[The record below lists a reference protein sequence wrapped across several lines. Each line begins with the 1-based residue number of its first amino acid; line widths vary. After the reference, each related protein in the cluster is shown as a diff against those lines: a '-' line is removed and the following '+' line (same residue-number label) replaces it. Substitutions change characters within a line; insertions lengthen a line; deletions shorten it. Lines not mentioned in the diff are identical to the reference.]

1 MGSNQ
6 REGQLEAFFQTLI
19 YERTVLL
26 LIMLLLF
33 LSSLPTHFA
42 KGIHPGFTLSMPVK
56 RNSQRYKQQSCI
68 STLWDVDVALYGGI
82 TLLVEKVN
90 TGISLGLLH
99 SPHLVKAVRFSVPL
113 IRGNIASEHF
123 T

>member
-42 KGIHPGFTLSMPVK
+42 KGIHTGFTLSMPVK

-68 STLWDVDVALYGGI
+68 STLWDVDVVLYGGI

-90 TGISLGLLH
+90 TGISLDFQCLLLGEILPQSILH
-99 SPHLVKAVRFSVPL
+99 E
-113 IRGNIASEHF
+113 II
-123 T
+123 

>member
-6 REGQLEAFFQTLI
+6 GEGQLEAFFQTLI

-68 STLWDVDVALYGGI
+68 STAHVDVVLYGGI

-90 TGISLGLLH
+90 TGISLGLLR
-99 SPHLVKAVRFSVPL
+99 SPHLVNAVRFSVPL

>member
-68 STLWDVDVALYGGI
+68 STAHVDVVLYGGI

-90 TGISLGLLH
+90 TGISLGLLRR
-99 SPHLVKAVRFSVPL
+99 SHLVNAVRFSVPL

>member
-26 LIMLLLF
+26 LIMLPLF
-33 LSSLPTHFA
+33 LSSHFA

-68 STLWDVDVALYGGI
+68 CTLWDVDVVLYGGV

-90 TGISLGLLH
+90 TGISLGLLR
-99 SPHLVKAVRFSVPL
+99 SPHLVNAV
-113 IRGNIASEHF
+113 
-123 T
+123 